1 MFYKKKSGLSSC
13 LTPKVYFHISIIL
26 FIFTQF
32 HVQQITGFSSKV
44 EVIPETTI
52 IAGASPLSTGT
63 GPDNGENSGMFAALR
78 GVSGS
83 NEQHSQIR
91 GTPAR

>member
-1 MFYKKKSGLSSC
+1 MFIFSC
-13 LTPKVYFHISIIL
+13 LP
-26 FIFTQF
+26 TQQ
-32 HVQQITGFSSKV
+32 VTGFSSKV

-63 GPDNGENSGMFAALR
+63 GLDNGENSGVFAALR

-83 NEQHSQIR
+83 NEQHSHIR
-91 GTPAR
+91 ATPAR